1 MYIDSLLELYVYL
14 WLITS
19 LSVTIYGLHII
30 IHLSI
35 VLSPIIYFPHNNL
48 CSICLPSI
56 YLSIYLSVIH
66 LSIHTSTYYQPSI
79 NISIV
84 YYYLLFYI
92 GYSIAVIKHLNQKQC
107 KKKLVIS
114 HKSFHL

>member
-56 YLSIYLSVIH
+56 YLSIYVCHPSVHSYFYLLSTIYQYIYCLL
-66 LSIHTSTYYQPSI
+66 LSITLYW
-79 NISIV
+79 
-84 YYYLLFYI
+84 LLYCC
-92 GYSIAVIKHLNQKQC
+92 YKTPKPKAM
-107 KKKLVIS
+107 
-114 HKSFHL
+114 